1 VLSAAATCYF
11 INPSHMFFIAG
22 STDRVSLLVFII
34 VGLSVSAISSSQRK
48 ARREAEDSA
57 DEARHAALALR
68 ESEAR
73 KSAVLEVALDCI
85 ITIDAQGHIL
95 EFNPAAE
102 ATFGYTRAEVL
113 GMPIAETIIPPSL
126 RDGHLRGLSHYLATG
141 EGSILRRRIEV
152 VGMRKGGKEFPVEI
166 AIVPMED
173 GDRLGFTA
181 YLRDI
186 TDRRNA
192 LVFQRKFLRDVLA
205 SVTEGRLILCDVS
218 DNLPPPLTPFGAS
231 IALSRTGGL
240 RDLRHLASGAA
251 ADMEENRKHD
261 LVTAVSEAGMNAIT
275 HGGGNGTGWVC
286 LGSSGTVQVRV
297 EDQGKGISME
307 HLPKA
312 TLARGYSIQ
321 ASLGHGFKMMQQVD
335 RIYVLTGPTGTTVV
349 MEQGREVLPPP
360 WL

>member
-1 VLSAAATCYF
+1 LYY
-11 INPSHMFFIAG
+11 H
-22 STDRVSLLVFII
+22 
-34 VGLSVSAISSSQRK
+34 
-48 ARREAEDSA
+48 
-57 DEARHAALALR
+57 
-68 ESEAR
+68 
-73 KSAVLEVALDCI
+73 
-85 ITIDAQGHIL
+85 IDAQGHIL

-205 SVTEGRLILCDVS
+205 SVTEDRLILCDVS

-251 ADMEENRKHD
+251 ADMAENRKHD

-275 HGGGNGTGWVC
+275 HGGGSGTGWVCLGSSGTGWVCLGSSGTGWVC